1 MNLVFQ
7 RVSYFPCNLPFYF
20 SVLYMAAGAIS
31 ERQVLFLERGH
42 PGIVPCSRTASRAYT
57 LANLEAA
64 YWYLGQYGRDGFL
77 LSLTPDGYYRE
88 RIPEGVY
95 NISSDF
101 NLIIQNVT
109 TPMKGC
115 ITTGLSRYLAQYTRD
130 LWMWLSKVGTSN
142 AMLT

>member
-1 MNLVFQ
+1 
-7 RVSYFPCNLPFYF
+7 
-20 SVLYMAAGAIS
+20 MAAGAIS

-64 YWYLGQYGRDGFL
+64 YWYLGQYGRDTFL
-77 LSLTPDGYYRE
+77 LSLTPEGYYRE

-109 TPMKGC
+109 DSDEGVYYYRIEPLFGTIYEGSVDVAVKG
-115 ITTGLSRYLAQYTRD
+115 RY
-130 LWMWLSKVGTSN
+130 K
-142 AMLT
+142 